1 MTVKVSRKNV
11 GIQGS
16 LSTEQNIHLIT
27 KESHILAQYCKCAA
41 FEVWNKFAETI
52 LVLSLF

>member
-41 FEVWNKFAETI
+41 LEVWNKFAETI